1 MHSQWCVQVMKFHV
15 TRAMRGGAPG
25 QDLLPSG
32 GAVYDA
38 TMVSPDF
45 KTTSTRPHR
54 EVPFLRDAS
63 VMETLLYMKN
73 KGLHPIKVRATEMDS
88 GHSFDNFAECG
99 HTFHAKY
106 CSLEG
111 LSRTSDMAGVVL
123 QYIFHGY
130 FDWRTK
136 DRNKAEK
143 TKKKSFFFFL
153 HKKLV
158 GGRSRFTAKVR
169 GHRQS
174 HMNRFSPV
182 CVCLLTGRQIFL
194 EVHLPV
200 YKERECVETFS

>member
-1 MHSQWCVQVMKFHV
+1 
-15 TRAMRGGAPG
+15 
-25 QDLLPSG
+25 
-32 GAVYDA
+32 
-38 TMVSPDF
+38 
-45 KTTSTRPHR
+45 
-54 EVPFLRDAS
+54 
-63 VMETLLYMKN
+63 METLLYMKN

-182 CVCLLTGRQIFL
+182 CVCVFVNRSTNFSRSSSPCIVSSSGDDGGD
-194 EVHLPV
+194 VAMV
-200 YKERECVETFS
+200 VVVVVAMVEAT